1 MYPYL
6 IAIFVVVMDQ
16 LVKLL
21 VLAKVMPY
29 GNVTVI
35 KNFFTITYV
44 ENRGM
49 AFGMFQN
56 RMIFLIIST
65 ILISTVVSYFI
76 YRLSKKNVFVTICLS
91 CILGGAIGN
100 LIDRIRQG
108 FVVDYLSF
116 SIFPPVFN
124 LADSAVVVGAF
135 VLAAIL
141 LFDKELNW

>member
-56 RMIFLIIST
+56 KMIFLIIST

-76 YRLSKKNVFVTICLS
+76 YKLSKKNVFVTICLS
-91 CILGGAIGN
+91 CILGGALGN